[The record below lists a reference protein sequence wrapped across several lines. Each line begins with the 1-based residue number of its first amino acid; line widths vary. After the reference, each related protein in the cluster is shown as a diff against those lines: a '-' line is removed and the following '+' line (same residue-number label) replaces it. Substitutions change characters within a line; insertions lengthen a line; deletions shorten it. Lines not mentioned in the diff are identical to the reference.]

1 MDDKAI
7 AGLEALL
14 AKGQDNALLRLSLG
28 NAYLQKQQVEIA
40 LIHYAQATQLD
51 PSYSAAWKG
60 YGKALA
66 ENQQIE
72 EAIQAYTTGI
82 TVAEQ
87 KGDKQTMK
95 EMQVFLK
102 RLQKL

>member
-7 AGLEALL
+7 TGLETLL

-40 LIHYAQATQLD
+40 LQHYAQAVKLD
-51 PSYSAAWKG
+51 PHYSAAWKS

-66 ENQQIE
+66 ENQQIT

-82 TVAEQ
+82 NIAEQ
-87 KGDKQTMK
+87 KGDRQAMK